1 MLSFEGAT
9 APYLQYAYTRVR
21 SILRRAQV
29 ADDFSAA
36 LIIEASQEKQLALK
50 VLQFEETL
58 LQVIKDAQPNL
69 LCNYLYELASLYMTF
84 YEACPILKEGIEPAV
99 RDSRLMLSI
108 GVSRLLAQ
116 GLDLLGIEVMERM

>member
-1 MLSFEGAT
+1 
-9 APYLQYAYTRVR
+9 
-21 SILRRAQV
+21 
-29 ADDFSAA
+29 
-36 LIIEASQEKQLALK
+36 LK

-84 YEACPILKEGIEPAV
+84 YEACPILKDGIEPSV